1 MANFPK
7 DQFDQIPPDLSR
19 VGAHRAPR
27 KRGRGWIRFAWAA
40 LITGVLVVGGL
51 FALSKLVPNIN
62 FELPT
67 FGGGG
72 EAVETPSAPP
82 TEAIVAAAP
91 TTVDPIDATAPLSLS
106 VFNGSATEN
115 LQNTAGDALVAAG
128 WSDPARA
135 NAAQRTEAET
145 VIYYRSAEYAGIAE
159 GIFEQFGVGR
169 IELSDAFPGAPV
181 TIVLGDDYATTT
193 GTGG

>member
-1 MANFPK
+1 MATFPK
-7 DQFDQIPPDLSR
+7 DQFDQIPAELSR

-27 KRGRGWIRFAWAA
+27 KRGRGWVRFAWAA

-51 FALSKLVPNIN
+51 FGLSKLVPNIT
-62 FELPT
+62 FELPS

-72 EAVETPSAPP
+72 EAAETPSAAP

-91 TTVDPIDATAPLSLS
+91 TTVDPVDATAPLSLS

-135 NAAQRTEAET
+135 NAAQRTEPET

-159 GIFEQFGVGR
+159 GIFELFGVGH

-181 TIVLGDDYATTT
+181 TIVLGDDYATST